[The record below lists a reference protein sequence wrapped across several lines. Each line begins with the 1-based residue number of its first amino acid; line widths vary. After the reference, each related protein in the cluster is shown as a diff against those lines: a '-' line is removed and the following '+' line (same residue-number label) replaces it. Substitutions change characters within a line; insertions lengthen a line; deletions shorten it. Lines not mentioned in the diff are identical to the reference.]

1 MPPTQMVQVNTL
13 EYNTCQIDADLMLV
27 LFFWNHCLKSV
38 FLQGGRSKSK
48 SKSKSRERKGEC
60 FLCRWFKT
68 NLTSWKARPLLLSTI
83 SKQAPVIHH
92 FHFVS
97 LSLSAFG
104 RSIIDRFHFLSS
116 PGIWSLSLYFPY
128 RKTTFTSYNKQA
140 LVIENFY

>member
-68 NLTSWKARPLLLSTI
+68 NLTSWKARPLCIMS
-83 SKQAPVIHH
+83 SFWP
-92 FHFVS
+92 
-97 LSLSAFG
+97 LSLSTFSK
-104 RSIIDRFHFLSS
+104 SIIDRFHFLSS

-128 RKTTFTSYNKQA
+128 RKATFTSYNKQA